1 MPRNSRS
8 LDTEMSKISIRLTSS
23 QRRQVEDR
31 AKAAGKNV
39 SDYVRGLATGESSSF
54 SFHDVKIHIDRIE
67 SSIGSLILM
76 LEQIQ
81 SSLVELSII
90 MLSRLPEPSGTEE
103 EVRKEKISSSSSLV
117 DIALDNAAKVVAK
130 IHTIPDTPGF
140 KDPMRFSEIDEW
152 SRKYKRRENSR

>member
-31 AKAAGKNV
+31 AKAADKNV

-103 EVRKEKISSSSSLV
+103 VRKEKVSSSSFLV

-140 KDPMRFSEIDEW
+140 KDPMRLSEIDEW
-152 SRKYKRRENSR
+152 SRKYQRRENSR

>member
-8 LDTEMSKISIRLTSS
+8 LDTDMSKISIRLTST
-23 QRRQVEDR
+23 QRKQVEER
-31 AKAAGKNV
+31 ANAAGKNV

-54 SFHDVKIHIDRIE
+54 SCHDVKIHIDRIE
-67 SSIGSLILM
+67 TSIGSLILM

-103 EVRKEKISSSSSLV
+103 VRKEKVSSSSFLV

-140 KDPMRFSEIDEW
+140 KDPMRLSEIDEW
-152 SRKYKRRENSR
+152 SRKYQRRENSR

>member
-8 LDTEMSKISIRLTSS
+8 LDTEMSKISIRLTST
-23 QRRQVEDR
+23 QRKQVEER
-31 AKAAGKNV
+31 AKTAGKNV

-90 MLSRLPEPSGTEE
+90 LLSRLPESSGTEE
-103 EVRKEKISSSSSLV
+103 ARKEKISSSSFLV

-140 KDPMRFSEIDEW
+140 KDPMRLSEIDEW
-152 SRKYKRRENSR
+152 SRKYQRRENSR

>member
-8 LDTEMSKISIRLTSS
+8 LDTEMSMISIRLTSS

-76 LEQIQ
+76 LEQIP
-81 SSLVELSII
+81 SSLVKGISVII
-90 MLSRLPEPSGTEE
+90 G
-103 EVRKEKISSSSSLV
+103 SLFV
-117 DIALDNAAKVVAK
+117 
-130 IHTIPDTPGF
+130 T
-140 KDPMRFSEIDEW
+140 
-152 SRKYKRRENSR
+152 

>member
-31 AKAAGKNV
+31 AKAADKNV

-76 LEQIQ
+76 IEQIQ

-103 EVRKEKISSSSSLV
+103 VRKEKVSSSSFLV

-140 KDPMRFSEIDEW
+140 KDPMRLSEIDEW
-152 SRKYKRRENSR
+152 SRKYQRRENSR

>member
-1 MPRNSRS
+1 MPGNSRS

-54 SFHDVKIHIDRIE
+54 SFHDIKIHIDRIE

-90 MLSRLPEPSGTEE
+90 MLSRLPESSGTEE
-103 EVRKEKISSSSSLV
+103 IRRDKINSSSIIV

>member
-31 AKAAGKNV
+31 AKVAGKNV

-103 EVRKEKISSSSSLV
+103 VRRDKINSSSILV

-140 KDPMRFSEIDEW
+140 KDPMRLSEIDEW
-152 SRKYKRRENSR
+152 SRKYQRRENSR

>member
-31 AKAAGKNV
+31 AKTAGKNV

-90 MLSRLPEPSGTEE
+90 LLSRLPESSGTEE
-103 EVRKEKISSSSSLV
+103 ARKEKISSSSFLV

-140 KDPMRFSEIDEW
+140 KDPMRLSEIDEW
-152 SRKYKRRENSR
+152 SRKYQRRENSR

>member
-8 LDTEMSKISIRLTSS
+8 LDTEMSKISIRLTST
-23 QRRQVEDR
+23 QRKQVEER
-31 AKAAGKNV
+31 AKATGKNV

-81 SSLVELSII
+81 SSLV
-90 MLSRLPEPSGTEE
+90 
-103 EVRKEKISSSSSLV
+103 
-117 DIALDNAAKVVAK
+117 
-130 IHTIPDTPGF
+130 
-140 KDPMRFSEIDEW
+140 
-152 SRKYKRRENSR
+152 